1 MTRMLLMEQS
11 GAAARIAG
19 VFDMS
24 GRRVRSVTAPLD
36 GCQLLKLWAF
46 GPAKPRG
53 VSQRLEVPITLFW
66 KCLFR

>member
-1 MTRMLLMEQS
+1 MEQS
-11 GAAARIAG
+11 DAAARIAG

-24 GRRVRSVTAPLD
+24 GRSVRSVAAPLN
-36 GCQLLKLWAF
+36 GSQLLNLWAF

-53 VSQRLEVPITLFW
+53 MSQRFEVPVTLFW